1 MQPAERRE
9 IAGVGEFGAR
19 AIASTRVIPGVKGG
33 PEDMAGEP
41 MELLLVEDNGSD
53 VELVRAR

>member
-1 MQPAERRE
+1 M
-9 IAGVGEFGAR
+9 GEFGAR